1 MSLASAGA
9 VLSAWRYVSHDS
21 RDLRI
26 DWLRGLA
33 MACVIVNHSRLQSL
47 LSWVSYERF
56 WTVTA
61 AEVFVVLSG
70 TVLGIVYGN
79 RLKRGEW
86 RDVVRGLSKRAFTL
100 WLAFVAVTVSIV
112 LLAMCGIDVQALT
125 TLNDSVLDPYRLDAA
140 ALRDIALMRSGP
152 WAFEIIA
159 LYVWLVIAAIPCL
172 FVLRRFD
179 WRVLLACSWM
189 LYGCYR
195 IAPHALTGAHFE
207 TAFPILVWQLPFV
220 HGIAIGY
227 ERQQLHALVTKAPR
241 IFSGAA
247 IAASTV
253 FLAFALC
260 NPWADGPKLLHSTLV
275 SEERFVDLYWRY
287 FSLSDLGIGRLL
299 NLAAALPVGYAVLTF
314 FWKAVR
320 PLGGV
325 LITLGQQSLGAFVLH
340 VYAILLV
347 AYVSPSNDKGLAMNT
362 LLQMAVILGIAGI
375 LAARKHRP
383 VHRTSAPLRG
393 LKAAPA

>member
-1 MSLASAGA
+1 MLRG
-9 VLSAWRYVSHDS
+9 WRYISDDS

-33 MACVIVNHSRLQSL
+33 MTCVIVNHSKLQSL

-79 RLKRGEW
+79 RLRRGEW
-86 RDVVRGLSKRAFTL
+86 RAVVRGLSKRALTL
-100 WLAFVAVTVSIV
+100 WLAFIAVTLSIV
-112 LLAMCGIDVQALT
+112 VLAMCGVDVRALT
-125 TLNDSVLDPYRLDAA
+125 TLNDSVVDVFDPYRVDAI

-152 WAFEIIA
+152 WAFEIVA

-172 FVLRRFD
+172 LVLRRFG
-179 WRVLLACSWM
+179 WLALIACSWI
-189 LYGCYR
+189 LYFCYR
-195 IAPHALTGAHFE
+195 FAPHTLTGAHFE

-227 ERQQLHALVTKAPR
+227 ERQHIHALVTKAPR
-241 IFSGAA
+241 TFAGVA
-247 IAASTV
+247 IAASAA
-253 FLAFALC
+253 FLSFALC
-260 NPWADGPKLLHSTLV
+260 NPWADGPKFLHSTLV

-287 FSLSDLGIGRLL
+287 FSLSDLGIGRIL
-299 NLAAALPVGYAVLTF
+299 NLAVALPVGYLLLTF
-314 FWKAVR
+314 FWKVTR
-320 PLGGV
+320 PVGRV
-325 LITLGQQSLGAFVLH
+325 LVTLGQQSLGAFVLH
-340 VYAILLV
+340 VYAILLI

-362 LLQMAVILGIAGI
+362 LLQVAVILGIAGI
-375 LAARKHRP
+375 LAARRLRP
-383 VHRTSAPLRG
+383 VHRTSAPTRNLQP
-393 LKAAPA
+393 APA